1 MDWIKTDR
9 GLKSGTFLT
18 KFLNF
23 RTIILKNF

>member
-1 MDWIKTDR
+1 MDLIKTDS

-23 RTIILKNF
+23 HTIILKNF